1 MILAFRLI
9 AALWVAGILQGADR
23 PPLTADAIMA
33 RVAANQDRADKLRS
47 EYIYHQRIHVV
58 LQKSNGTRMRDEVA
72 DYLITPTPDGTQRKL
87 TAISGYYRRK
97 GRYLEFKG
105 EPRPDPD
112 SVDGD
117 MLNDFRHDLM
127 EENTTDGITIAL
139 RKDSGD
145 EHSDQHSDQHSK
157 SEHSKDGIARDLF
170 PLTSDQQKDYQFKLI
185 GEDTQQGRPVYR
197 IGFGPKDRSDLDW
210 AGEADIDATDFQ
222 PVRVYTKLSR
232 PLPFLVRKLLVDLPG
247 VGFNVQ
253 YQRQPDGV
261 WFPTSFGTEFRI
273 HLFMVWGRTI
283 MISLQNTGFER
294 THVQHQITYQQTE

>member
-9 AALWVAGILQGADR
+9 AALWTAGILQSTDR
-23 PPLTADAIMA
+23 PPLTAEAIMA
-33 RVAANQDRADKLRS
+33 RVAANQDRSDKLRS

-58 LQKSNGTRMRDEVA
+58 LQKANGTRMRDEVA

-87 TAISGYYRRK
+87 TAISGYYRHK

-105 EPRPDPD
+105 EPRPDAD

-127 EENTTDGITIAL
+127 EENSTDGITNDL
-139 RKDSGD
+139 RKDSG
-145 EHSDQHSDQHSK
+145 E
-157 SEHSKDGIARDLF
+157 EHSKDGIARDLF

-185 GEDTQQGRPVYR
+185 GESTEQGRPVYR
-197 IGFGPKDRSDLDW
+197 VGFGPKKRSDYDW

-232 PLPFLVRKLLVDLPG
+232 PLPFLVRKLLVDLPDL
-247 VGFNVQ
+247 GFNVQ
-253 YQRQPDGV
+253 YERQPEGV
-261 WFPTSFGTEFRI
+261 WFPTSFGTEFRL

-283 MISLQNTGFER
+283 MISLQNTGFQH
-294 THVQHQITYQQTE
+294 THVEHRITYQQAE